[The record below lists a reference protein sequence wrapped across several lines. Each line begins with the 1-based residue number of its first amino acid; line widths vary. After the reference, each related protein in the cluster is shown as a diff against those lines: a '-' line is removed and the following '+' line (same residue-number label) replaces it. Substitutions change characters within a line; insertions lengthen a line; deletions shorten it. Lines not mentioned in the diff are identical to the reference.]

1 MPRSP
6 CIRSKPQR
14 NKRAAHH
21 IIYSSKKKI
30 TLHKV
35 ASCGRE
41 IKTVPGMIC
50 AQEEDV
56 LNKGGE
62 ARVRSEHRFLVL
74 VDACEPV
81 ADRGWYP
88 PLAVGE
94 AVEDPEFLEEPQEE
108 PAFVALR

>member
-1 MPRSP
+1 VV
-6 CIRSKPQR
+6 QVV
-14 NKRAAHH
+14 RAARDMQLVLKLGHLVGH
-21 IIYSSKKKI
+21 LFYH
-30 TLHKV
+30 LRRLVLDYFPFHV
-35 ASCGRE
+35 
-41 IKTVPGMIC
+41 VPGMIC

-108 PAFVALR
+108 PAL

>member
-1 MPRSP
+1 MG
-6 CIRSKPQR
+6 
-14 NKRAAHH
+14 
-21 IIYSSKKKI
+21 
-30 TLHKV
+30 
-35 ASCGRE
+35 GRLR
-41 IKTVPGMIC
+41 KTVPGMIC